1 MHFVNSPQLSFDAK
15 IEGMYFL
22 YSFLDTEESTHNGF
36 HSDRIS
42 FIFSSIFV
50 NGSMDKK
57 RQQNTLSI
65 MKDTLWARERSGRI
79 RWIKKHI
86 KIHYNSNNMKY
97 LTSVFFYYH

>member
-42 FIFSSIFV
+42 FIFSSTFV
-50 NGSMDKK
+50 ILFMYFTVIPLTGCLPGETK
-57 RQQNTLSI
+57 RVKPHGLNEVSRVSLMCQ
-65 MKDTLWARERSGRI
+65 
-79 RWIKKHI
+79 
-86 KIHYNSNNMKY
+86 
-97 LTSVFFYYH
+97 